1 MESMFQQVGA
11 AVPLLMVLPRKA
23 CEGPGLRNMI
33 KKVGVLL
40 GRSVRTAEAGTA
52 AEVLNP

>member
-1 MESMFQQVGA
+1 MFQQVGA